1 MENAV
6 SMTFT
11 NKVSGSNLTK
21 YAEKLERLK
30 KVMESMPTNMNINSN
45 SIGSVSKAETRVNK
59 FKNVVKD
66 TTKGTK
72 NLNNTLLKSAGFVAF
87 TKMLDK
93 VLTTMF
99 KFTSKSADYVEN
111 LNLMNVAF
119 HRTED
124 SISEANLEGIKFV
137 NTLSDMYGLDE
148 SALTRTVGNFKQLA
162 NAMGMADDLGTKL
175 SKTLTQMSIDISSLY
190 NVNFEKA
197 VQVLQSSIAGQTK
210 PINNSSRFT
219 LKNVSNKIV
228 NVCKNG
234 VMIIVNL
241 FKQEMAY

>member
-87 TKMLDK
+87 TRILDK
-93 VLTTMF
+93 TLTTMS

-148 SALTRTVGNFKQLA
+148 SALTRIVGNFKQLA
-162 NAMGMADDLGTKL
+162 NAMGIADDLGTKL

-197 VQVLQSSIAGQTK
+197 VQVLQSSIAG
-210 PINNSSRFT
+210 
-219 LKNVSNKIV
+219 L
-228 NVCKNG
+228 
-234 VMIIVNL
+234 IILVWL
-241 FKQEMAY
+241 A